1 MSDPSLENSSNNMSG
16 RRIFELII
24 TSAAADGSAA
34 RLGKLSLPGR
44 KAIETP
50 NFIAATSRGSV
61 PHLTPDNFKR
71 HTTVSGVYMAL
82 EECETNVYMYEEVTR
97 VLTVINSHREK
108 GTSCS
113 AHPYWGDFTSS
124 A

>member
-1 MSDPSLENSSNNMSG
+1 MSDPGLENFVNMSG
-16 RRIFELII
+16 RKIFELI

-71 HTTVSGVYMAL
+71 HATVSGVYMAL
-82 EECETNVYMYEEVTR
+82 EECETSFV
-97 VLTVINSHREK
+97 
-108 GTSCS
+108 
-113 AHPYWGDFTSS
+113 
-124 A
+124 

>member
-1 MSDPSLENSSNNMSG
+1 MSDPSLENSANMSG
-16 RRIFELII
+16 RKIFELI

-50 NFIAATSRGSV
+50 NFIAATSRGSL

-71 HTTVSGVYMAL
+71 HTAVSGVYMAL
-82 EECETNVYMYEEVTR
+82 EECETSKLSFE
-97 VLTVINSHREK
+97 
-108 GTSCS
+108 
-113 AHPYWGDFTSS
+113 
-124 A
+124 

>member
-1 MSDPSLENSSNNMSG
+1 MGDQSLENSANMSG
-16 RRIFELII
+16 RKIFELI

-34 RLGKLSLPGR
+34 RLGKLALPGR

-50 NFIAATSRGSV
+50 NFIAATSRGSL

-82 EECETNVYMYEEVTR
+82 EECETSFIQICEEATEYA
-97 VLTVINSHREK
+97 N
-108 GTSCS
+108 C
-113 AHPYWGDFTSS
+113 D
-124 A
+124 